1 VKAIT
6 TDGCRKGK
14 PQKIFINRGMKQKV
28 ICLIYHQQG
37 TNRNKQV
44 AVNEK
49 SKDAGNKS
57 L

>member
-6 TDGCRKGK
+6 ADGCRKGK
-14 PQKIFINRGMKQKV
+14 SQEIFISRDMEQEV
-28 ICLIYHQQG
+28 IRLIYHQQG
-37 TNRNKQV
+37 ANCNEQV

>member
-6 TDGCRKGK
+6 TDGCRKSK